1 MLGVNQLISSDFL
14 FNILSDRNMYFKS
27 LMMSKTLNGLTPS
40 YISDMFT
47 AVSDVHNRNTR
58 SATAG
63 QLALPPS
70 FVGPDTEY
78 FKFSFAFNGVNKLR
92 TKS

>member
-1 MLGVNQLISSDFL
+1 
-14 FNILSDRNMYFKS
+14 MYFKS
-27 LMMSKTLNGLTPS
+27 LMIYTTLNGLTPS

-63 QLALPPS
+63 QLALPFYRSLLMVQIPS
-70 FVGPDTEY
+70 VLM
-78 FKFSFAFNGVNKLR
+78 V
-92 TKS
+92 